1 MSYSYLSAIDRSR
14 LEELPFAALL
24 PEALP
29 GGWSYAFS
37 SEFCDE
43 EDEECS
49 VEITFSGPN
58 AAKLMV
64 ASTSGGVGDVI
75 FESEEVDSKTIEN
88 PVMGQIYL
96 YSSGDEDAEILS
108 DWFPEDGE
116 QGTDGEQGAYYRLRG
131 VNIGEPDLSSLIRG
145 LNFF

>member
-1 MSYSYLSAIDRSR
+1 MTYSYLSAQDRSR
-14 LEELPFAALL
+14 LEDLPFAALL

-29 GGWSYAFS
+29 GGWSYTS
-37 SEFCDE
+37 ISEFFDE

-49 VEITFSGPN
+49 IEVTFSGPN

-88 PVMGQIYL
+88 SVLGQIYL

-108 DWFPEDGE
+108 DWFPDDGE
-116 QGTDGEQGAYYRLRG
+116 QGTYYRLRG
-131 VNIGEPDLSSLIRG
+131 VNLGDPDLSNLVRG